1 MSENKKP
8 YRTTSRKNNS
18 KQGTKEAIVASD
30 SWIYHKVTVSS
41 RKRCNIGSMW

>member
-1 MSENKKP
+1 MSENKKL

-30 SWIYHKVTVSS
+30 S
-41 RKRCNIGSMW
+41 